1 MDVIRA
7 VSVSWILRSYSMFWT
22 KVAGKEPLGAS
33 IPTVFQGDI
42 LGNLLNAVRVRRDDQ
57 DSILLSCRQQPRI
70 EDTSKHITV

>member
-7 VSVSWILRSYSMFWT
+7 VSVSWILWGSSMFWT
-22 KVAGKEPLGAS
+22 KVAGKQQLGAS

-57 DSILLSCRQQPRI
+57 DSIL
-70 EDTSKHITV
+70 